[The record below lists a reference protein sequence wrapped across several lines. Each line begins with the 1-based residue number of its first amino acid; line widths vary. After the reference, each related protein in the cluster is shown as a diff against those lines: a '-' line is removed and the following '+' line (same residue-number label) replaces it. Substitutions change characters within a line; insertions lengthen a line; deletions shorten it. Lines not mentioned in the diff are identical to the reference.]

1 MSFVIHNIACWQIS
15 LYEFMNSWLP
25 ALISIVASV
34 WISIVYVNRQRA
46 NDYLTKVKTESLKI
60 LMELRFTGGSSLYAL
75 NDLYRFW
82 EISTLEMPGKKS
94 VDLEKLK
101 QSILQVKSIIEEGRE
116 EDRLSEALT
125 SLAMLVMSFKYI
137 RYKTLTI
144 TSDDLLPRELF
155 EE

>member
-1 MSFVIHNIACWQIS
+1 
-15 LYEFMNSWLP
+15 MNSWLP